1 MSTTPDSLT
10 PPPPRRSR
18 RRLFAYIGLGALGL
32 IILLALAGL
41 LWLRSDRFNRFAGR
55 EIDQALRQYGLR
67 AEIGDFDIGRGLR
80 TATLRNVKI
89 YNLQTGQLIATVDRA
104 TVALEV
110 REPFALRLSREVV
123 FQKLDVEGLDV
134 RFDVDEKGQSNFFG
148 VHQAPPRAPGRI
160 TFDYSS
166 LTGALARG
174 AFHYTDRQRNMQAE
188 LTGLHGRALP
198 VSGSTPPKVTVEL
211 ASGTGSLSRDDHR
224 TTIDAIE
231 FAGRVMNSGAEIDKL
246 ALRSAMA
253 EANLSGHLDDWQQL
267 KYQFDTQASVRLDQ
281 VVDFLAPGT
290 DLAGTADFKGHIAG
304 AAMNYRINGQLTS
317 DELAAAGIIIRG
329 AQADNVFFEPQ
340 QDHFHFGSTHA
351 HARAVTARAFSV
363 SDASIVSVNGKLQN
377 GRTELTAP
385 QASVSRLTA
394 AQGQAAGVTLRNV
407 SATLGS
413 GVTEAKGDLQLS
425 QASFGKIS
433 VGQTKG
439 RLSVTQNEIALGS
452 FNTSLL
458 GGTAK
463 GTLNFNTAGGASR
476 LQADFTGLKTSD
488 VFSVVAVKSPPLAG
502 TVTGRADV
510 NWPGANVRL
519 LSGDIN
525 AQFSGQTT
533 DAAGAIPLTGEVAT
547 RAQRGVFNFDN
558 LTLRT
563 DASTVNAT
571 GALALS
577 GDSDLRFT
585 VTSTRAEELQ
595 TIFNS
600 FGVAD
605 QLMATYEPQLLGD
618 FNFTGTLNG
627 PLSNPTVAGDLN
639 ASTFAMHDETL
650 GSVSGHLLVSPA
662 EIRFEN
668 GLLTAQNGGTVKV
681 TYAAP
686 RDVNA
691 TAGRLDATIE
701 RMNADALIIAAGLPT
716 QQKLIEGEVSGE
728 AHLTGLPAAPQGN
741 ASVSLVN
748 GTVVGQPA
756 EAFTA
761 NVVFDQ
767 QTARLNQFEVR
778 LPQGRLTAS
787 GSYDFKTSRYQ
798 VQGQAEQ
805 VDLSRLAAA
814 LELSNVQLS
823 GTASAN
829 FQASGDY
836 KEPRDFKVEL
846 NAQGQQVAVNGHDAG
861 EVKLTARTNPG
872 GRIDIDL
879 TTNLTGNPQPVTASI
894 EWRQPGRPIEV
905 RSDLNNFD
913 LAPVLAIF
921 APGLADNL
929 AGNVTGTLRVS
940 GPLLNEKGEMTADN
954 LRGNLT
960 LTDIALQVAGN
971 PVSIATPFTVSL
983 SNSQLSLESTRIT
996 AQGTDLRIGGTL
1008 GLRENAA
1015 LNFAL
1020 TGTVRPDAFI
1030 SPGSEVSLGGTVT
1043 IDARASGTF
1052 SNPQLNGDVR
1062 LTNLSFSTLDS
1073 PVTLE
1078 EGNGRIALAG
1088 NRVVL
1093 ENFTARAG
1101 DGTVQAGGTL
1111 TLAQLQPEQW
1121 QFTIKAN
1128 DVDVLY
1134 RGVRATADA
1143 QLQLAG
1149 TQQSQTLSG
1158 TVTVPLAEYTSDFNF
1173 TETAGGRGGL
1183 SFGGFKSGS
1192 AGGGG
1197 GFLNIPPVDLNVRV
1211 EANNSLIVR
1220 NEQVNTVASATLNLS
1235 GTLSEPDVSGRVML
1249 EGGTVT
1255 FRGERYDI
1263 TAGTLELPGGF
1274 GAQPELNLVAEGE
1287 VSSYRVYVGFNGRLN
1302 DLEVTLRSEPDLTR
1316 AEIISLITTG
1326 RTETGTLSS
1335 DDLVR
1340 SGIGTA
1346 ASLLTQELIS
1356 KPVQRETEKLIGI
1369 NRFQIDPVLRANENP
1384 AARLTIGR
1392 QIARGL
1398 SFTYSTNLASEQ
1410 DQTAIFEYN
1419 FSNRFSALAS
1429 YTQGGSATRQ
1439 GTNDNDFTI
1448 EIRGRKRFSL
1458 GADRSNASA
1467 VAAAAGPPRIERRPL
1482 PPALVDLNKPDTIKL
1497 SDNRLREL
1505 LPVKREGFSRA
1516 LTRLGERNLTNY
1528 LQEQGYFFAEVDSR
1542 CEPVTCSGPDLRV
1555 IYDVSPG
1562 ARYSL
1567 SDIRIEGTKA
1577 LNKGE
1582 VKSDLQSQESS
1593 LLASVPFLDRLPFV
1607 GGYARGITSND
1618 RLRNDREVIRERL
1631 ADLGYRSARVDAH
1644 LAVSPNN
1651 ENLVVI
1657 FDVTEG
1663 PRSSIADVAVRGN
1676 TIIPATELRDAV
1688 PFKSGADFSPTDI
1701 REGAQRIR
1709 DAYTRRGYL
1718 DAKTDVSVIDLPDNR
1733 VRVMYEV
1740 TEGARAIVQQIEVKG
1755 QAITQEDAL
1764 RRFIDFKPGDVLTP
1778 QILRNLQRDLYATG
1792 AFREVSVR
1800 PEPIPGGDPSDRR
1813 VTLSVTEAKPL
1824 LLVYGLGYSTDDGA
1838 RVLGQLTHTNL
1849 FGRVISGS
1857 LKLRGS
1863 RREQLAQL
1871 QFTDLRPMGKKWPV
1885 TFSAFYNRN
1894 ADLRPFVRRIVVNG
1908 QEQAS
1913 TPGRT
1918 FGINRFATFVQ
1929 TEHKLSEVTSLRF
1942 RYSFENAKLFNLEN
1956 IPVIEVT
1963 RNERATR
1970 LGLFS
1975 AGISRDTR
1983 DSALNPTRGQ
1993 LFSADHSLA
2002 TRILGGNESFN
2013 KFFGNYQRYDT
2024 LPAKLPLLGNSIF
2037 AFSARLGLAGLF
2049 KPTDRDRDGVISD
2062 AEKRLPISER
2072 FFAGGATTLR
2082 GFRFEEAGPQGILE
2096 PRNANELPTL
2106 VPLGGDALA
2115 VFNFELRYPLTRR
2128 VQLVPFYDLGNV
2140 FRRVSDIGFGNMT
2153 NTVGVGLRVT
2163 TPIGPVGVDYGYLLD
2178 PPAFVTASGGIIRQP
2193 RGVFHI
2199 RIGQTF

>member
-10 PPPPRRSR
+10 PPPPRRSW
-18 RRLFAYIGLGALGL
+18 RRLFVYVGLGALGL
-32 IILLALAGL
+32 LLLLVLGGL

-55 EIDQALRQYGLR
+55 EIDQALREYGLR
-67 AEIGDFDIGRGLR
+67 AEIGGFDIGRGLR
-80 TATLRNVKI
+80 TATLRDIKI

-123 FQKLDVEGLDV
+123 LQTLDVEGLDL
-134 RFDVDEKGQSNFFG
+134 RLEVDEQGRSNFFG

-160 TFDYSS
+160 TFDFSN
-166 LTGALARG
+166 LTGTLARSS
-174 AFHYTDRQRNMQAE
+174 FHYTDRQRHLQAE
-188 LTGLHGRALP
+188 LNGLHGRALP
-198 VSGSTPPKVTVEL
+198 SSNSTVTVEL
-211 ASGTGSLSRDDHR
+211 ASDTGSLSRDDRR
-224 TTIDAIE
+224 TSIDAIE
-231 FAGRVMNSGAEIDKL
+231 FAGRVLKSGAEVDRL

-253 EANLSGHLDDWQQL
+253 TVDLSGQLDDWQQL
-267 KYQFDTQASVRLDQ
+267 KYQFDTQARVKLDQ
-281 VVDFLAPGT
+281 VVDFFAPGA

-304 AAMNYRINGQLTS
+304 AAMNYRISGQLTA
-317 DELAAAGIIIRG
+317 DELTADGIIVRG
-329 AQADNVFFEPQ
+329 AQADNAFFEPQ

-351 HARAVTARAFSV
+351 RARAVTTRAFSV
-363 SDASIVSVNGKLQN
+363 SDASIVTVNGTLQQ
-377 GRTELTAP
+377 GRTELTAS

-407 SATLGS
+407 TATLGA
-413 GVTEAKGDLQLS
+413 GATEAQGELRLT
-425 QASFGKIS
+425 QASFGQVSI
-433 VGQTKG
+433 GQTNGK
-439 RLSVTQNEIALGS
+439 LSVTPREIALS
-452 FNTSLL
+452 NFNTSFS
-458 GGTAK
+458 GGTAQ
-463 GTLNFNTAGGASR
+463 GTLNFNLAGGASR
-476 LQADFTGLKTSD
+476 LQADFTGLQTGRL
-488 VFSVVAVKSPPLAG
+488 FSIVAVNSPPLAG
-502 TVTGRADV
+502 TVSGRADV

-525 AQFSGQTT
+525 AQFNGQTT
-533 DAAGAIPLTGEVAT
+533 EAGAIPLTGEVAT
-547 RAQRGVFNFDN
+547 RAQRGVFNFDT

-563 DASTVNAT
+563 AASTVNAT

-577 GDSDLRFT
+577 GDSNLRFT

-600 FGVAD
+600 FGVAA

-618 FNFTGTLNG
+618 FTFTGTLSG
-627 PLSNPTVAGDLN
+627 PLSNPTIAGDLN

-650 GSVSGHLLVSPA
+650 GSVSGHLLFTPA

-686 RDVNA
+686 RDADA
-691 TAGRLDATIE
+691 TAGRLDATLE
-701 RMNADALIIAAGLPT
+701 RMKADALLIAAGLPT
-716 QQKLIEGEVSGE
+716 QQQLIAGEVSGE
-728 AHLTGLPAAPQGN
+728 AHLTGLPAAPQGE
-741 ASVSLVN
+741 ASISLVN
-748 GTVVGQPA
+748 GTVVGQVA

-761 NVVFDQ
+761 HVVFNQ
-767 QTARLNQFEVR
+767 QTATLNQFEVK

-798 VQGQAEQ
+798 VTGQAEQ
-805 VDLSRLAAA
+805 VDLARLAAA

-823 GTASAN
+823 GTANAN
-829 FQASGDY
+829 FQASGDN

-861 EVKLTARTNPG
+861 AVKLTARTNPG

-879 TTNLTGNPQPVTASI
+879 TTHLTGNPQPVTASI
-894 EWRQPGRPIEV
+894 EWQQPGQPIEV

-921 APGLADNL
+921 APGLENNL
-929 AGNVTGTLRVS
+929 AGQVTGTLRVS
-940 GPLLNEKGEMTADN
+940 GPLLNAQGEMTADN

-960 LTDIALQVAGN
+960 LTEIALQVAGN
-971 PVSIATPFTVSL
+971 PVSIATPLTVSL
-983 SNSQLSLESTRIT
+983 SNSQLSLASTRIT
-996 AQGTDLRIGGTL
+996 AQGTDLRLGGTL

-1030 SPGSEVSLGGTVT
+1030 SSDSGFSLGGTAT
-1043 IDARASGTF
+1043 IEARATGTF
-1052 SNPQLNGDVR
+1052 SDPQLNGEVR
-1062 LTNLSFSTLDS
+1062 LVNLSFSTPDA

-1078 EGNGRIALAG
+1078 EGRGRIALAG

-1093 ENFTARAG
+1093 ENFTARAS
-1101 DGTVQAGGTL
+1101 DGTVQASGTV
-1111 TLAQLQPEQW
+1111 TLAQLQPAQW
-1121 QFTIKAN
+1121 QFTIKAS
-1128 DVDVLY
+1128 DVDMFY

-1149 TQQSQTLSG
+1149 TPQSQMLSG
-1158 TVTVPLAEYTSDFNF
+1158 TVTVPLAEYTSDFAF
-1173 TETAGGRGGL
+1173 TETAGGL
-1183 SFGGFKSGS
+1183 SFGGFSGDI
-1192 AGGGG
+1192 AEGGGG
-1197 GFLNIPPVDLNVRV
+1197 GFLNLPPVDLNVRV
-1211 EANNSLIVR
+1211 EADNSLIVR
-1220 NEQVNTVASATLNLS
+1220 NEQVNTVASATLNLG
-1235 GTLSEPDVSGRVML
+1235 GTLSAPDVSGRVLL

-1274 GAQPELNLVAEGE
+1274 GTQPELNLVAEGE
-1287 VSSYRVYVGFNGRLN
+1287 VSSYRVYVSFNGSLN
-1302 DLEVTLRSEPDLTR
+1302 ELEVTLRSEPDLTR

-1326 RTETGTLSS
+1326 RTETGPLNS

-1356 KPVQRETEKLIGI
+1356 RPVQHETERLIGI

-1398 SFTYSTNLASEQ
+1398 SFTYSTNLAAEQ
-1410 DQTAIFEYN
+1410 DQTALFEYD
-1419 FSNRFSALAS
+1419 FSNRFSAIAS

-1439 GTNDNDFTI
+1439 STNDNDFTI

-1458 GADRSNASA
+1458 GADRSAASA
-1467 VAAAAGPPRIERRPL
+1467 VVTAAAPPRIERRPL
-1482 PPALVDLNKPDTIKL
+1482 PPALVDLHKPDAIKL
-1497 SDNRLREL
+1497 SNNRLREL
-1505 LPVKREGFSRA
+1505 LPVMREGFSHA

-1528 LQEQGYFFAEVDSR
+1528 LQEQGYFFAEVDAR

-1562 ARYSL
+1562 ARYNL
-1567 SDIRIEGTKA
+1567 SDIRIAGTGA
-1577 LNKGE
+1577 LSEGE
-1582 VKSDLQSQESS
+1582 VSAELQSQESS
-1593 LLASVPFLDRLPFV
+1593 RLASVPFLDRLPFV

-1618 RLRNDREVIRERL
+1618 RLRNDRAVIRERL
-1631 ADLGYRSARVDAH
+1631 ADLGYRSARVDAS

-1657 FDVTEG
+1657 FNVTEG
-1663 PRSSIADVAVRGN
+1663 PRSSIAEVALRGN
-1676 TIIPATELRDAV
+1676 TLIPAPELRAAV
-1688 PFKSGADFSPTDI
+1688 PFKAGADFSPTDI
-1701 REGAQRIR
+1701 RAGAQRIR
-1709 DAYTRRGYL
+1709 DAYTQRGYL
-1718 DAKTDVSVIDLPDNR
+1718 DARTDVSVTDLPDHR
-1733 VRVMYEV
+1733 VRVMYQV
-1740 TEGARAIVQQIEVKG
+1740 TEGTRAIVRQVEIKG
-1755 QAITQEDAL
+1755 QAITREDAL

-1778 QILRNLQRDLYATG
+1778 QSLRNLQRDLYATG
-1792 AFREVSVR
+1792 AFREVNVR
-1800 PEPIPGGDPSDRR
+1800 PAPMVGGAPDDRR
-1813 VTLSVTEAKPL
+1813 VTLGVTEAKPL

-1871 QFTDLRPMGKKWPV
+1871 QFTDLRPLGKKWPV
-1885 TFSAFYNRN
+1885 TFSVLYNRN
-1894 ADLRPFVRRIVVNG
+1894 ADLRPFVRRILVNDN
-1908 QEQAS
+1908 EQDS
-1913 TPGRT
+1913 TAGRT
-1918 FGINRFATFVQ
+1918 FGINRFATFIQ
-1929 TEHKLSEVTSLRF
+1929 TEHKLSEATSVRF

-1963 RNERATR
+1963 RNERVTR
-1970 LGLFS
+1970 LGLLA

-2002 TRILGGNESFN
+2002 TRIFGGNESFN
-2013 KFFGNYQRYDT
+2013 KFFGNYQRYDR
-2024 LPAKLPLLGNSIF
+2024 LPAKLPLLGTSIF

-2049 KPTDRDRDGVISD
+2049 KATDRDHDGIISE
-2062 AEKRLPISER
+2062 AEKQLPISER

-2106 VPLGGDALA
+2106 VPLGGDAA
-2115 VFNFELRYPLTRR
+2115 AIFNFELRYPLARR

-2140 FRRVSDIGFGNMT
+2140 FRQVSDIGFGRMT
-2153 NTVGVGLRVT
+2153 NTVGLGLRVI

-2178 PPAFVTASGGIIRQP
+2178 PPFFITTSQPPGIIRQP

-2199 RIGQTF
+2199 SIGQTF